1 MSDDWDVIIITYI
14 NTILFLHVHNG
25 FYYSTFDWIRLS
37 DSYLLKRSCTPC
49 CAKSMYSYPTRIGS
63 WHRRAPQI
71 EYHVQRTNV
80 FLISIVYT
88 RKATYQISNHSIN
101 WDPIFLWRNFS
112 LSFKAVKSLYRNAPT
127 ITNNV
132 CPYIQWQTTNFKWI
146 NPLGAEIFAIK
157 FGRTDGQ
164 GGSIYHQ
171 LVERVTHKKSLK
183 INVW

>member
-112 LSFKAVKSLYRNAPT
+112 LSFKAVKIASSTNTKFISECTYNHQQRLPLYT
-127 ITNNV
+127 VTNN
-132 CPYIQWQTTNFKWI
+132 
-146 NPLGAEIFAIK
+146 K
-157 FGRTDGQ
+157 F
-164 GGSIYHQ
+164 
-171 LVERVTHKKSLK
+171 
-183 INVW
+183 